1 MKIRIVIAILSV
13 LGVLIASC
21 QNEQSLEF
29 KRYYTSGS
37 LVYQSHCQNCHGVQG
52 EGLKGLIPPLTDS
65 IFMRSNLSRLP
76 CIIKNGLKGQIDV
89 NHRSFEGEMAKID
102 LNPMELAQVITYINN
117 SFGNQLGQ
125 TGYEEVIANLAKC
138 K

>member
-1 MKIRIVIAILSV
+1 MGILLV
-13 LGVLIASC
+13 LGVLIVSC

-65 IFMRSNLSRLP
+65 SFLKSNLTRLP
-76 CIIKNGLKGQIDV
+76 CIIKNGLKGKIDI

-117 SFGNQLGQ
+117 SFGNKLGQ
-125 TGYEEVIANLAKC
+125 TGYEEVIANLSKC